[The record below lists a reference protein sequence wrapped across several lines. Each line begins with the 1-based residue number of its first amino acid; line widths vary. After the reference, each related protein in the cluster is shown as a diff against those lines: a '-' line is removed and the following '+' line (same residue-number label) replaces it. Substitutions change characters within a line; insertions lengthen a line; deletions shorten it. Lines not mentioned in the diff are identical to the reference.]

1 MTSPLSTKQKI
12 TTKTPTHPTTHPKPQ
27 TWAKRFRGTSY
38 WAWFEQPSDWGEGWS
53 HEMPVAGGTRAVQRN
68 RSRGRIAHI
77 WLPLGQQGRTQR
89 QQHLPRQD
97 ISVLFSPPHRTDK
110 EQDRHQTQ
118 LDLHVHPEAQEECIQ
133 RGVWR
138 RAVIR
143 GFENTA
149 SKKELKYSAHR
160 VLEKTR
166 EETHKAWF

>member
-1 MTSPLSTKQKI
+1 MTSSRRPTKKKI

-27 TWAKRFRGTSY
+27 TWAKCFGGMSSWARF
-38 WAWFEQPSDWGEGWS
+38 EKPSDWGEGWL
-53 HEMPVAGGTRAVQRN
+53 HKMPVAGGTRAVQRN
-68 RSRGRIAHI
+68 RNRGRIAHI

-97 ISVLFSPPHRTDK
+97 ISVLLSA
-110 EQDRHQTQ
+110 
-118 LDLHVHPEAQEECIQ
+118 VQEECIQ
-133 RGVWR
+133 RGVQR

-149 SKKELKYSAHR
+149 NKKELKYSAHR
-160 VLEKTR
+160 VLEETR